1 MKKIKYLLLIS
12 VIFIVSGCSISDIDQ
27 KLDISEIDK
36 TIILVCLGVIAIST
50 LIIIIVL
57 LTKMNDKKKIEIE
70 DDMENLEDSN
80 K

>member
-12 VIFIVSGCSISDIDQ
+12 VIFIVSGCSISDINQ

>member
-27 KLDISEIDK
+27 KLDISKIDK

>member
-12 VIFIVSGCSISDIDQ
+12 VIFILSGCSISDIDQ
-27 KLDISEIDK
+27 KLDISKLDK

>member
-57 LTKMNDKKKIEIE
+57 LSKMNDKKKIEME